1 MRIFSIAITLALGLA
16 TLQGCAPLQPLTVS
30 PTAVITEAV
39 TETVAV
45 AEKPA
50 DLSPIGKTNVTGNT
64 VANLNLPNDLW
75 ERIRKGYKMPNLET
89 DLVVDRTQWYAAKTD
104 YLQRMGDRSSKYLFH
119 IVEELEQRNMPT
131 ELALLPFIESAF
143 NPQAVSSARATG
155 DRKSVV

>member
-1 MRIFSIAITLALGLA
+1 MEKQLPMRIFSIAITLALGLA

-39 TETVAV
+39 TVTVAD
-45 AEKPA
+45 KPA

-89 DLVVDRTQWYAAKTD
+89 DLGVDRTQWYAAKTD
-104 YLQRMGDRSSKYLFH
+104 
-119 IVEELEQRNMPT
+119 
-131 ELALLPFIESAF
+131 
-143 NPQAVSSARATG
+143 
-155 DRKSVV
+155 